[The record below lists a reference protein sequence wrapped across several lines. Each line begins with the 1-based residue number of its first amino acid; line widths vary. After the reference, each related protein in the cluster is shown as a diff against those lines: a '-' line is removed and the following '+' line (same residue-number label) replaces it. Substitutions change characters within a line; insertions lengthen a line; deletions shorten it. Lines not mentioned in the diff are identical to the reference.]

1 MSVFKRSALG
11 LSLVACATLMLSAV
25 AGSAHASGG
34 AVIRNYQSGKC
45 LDADANYLSQ
55 NGDRVQLW
63 DCNGGDNQKW
73 YLDPANPQDGTQ
85 FHLRNVADGKC
96 LDADAN
102 GINNNGDKVQLWDCS
117 GGTEQKWRVY
127 HAFGSPYDFIFVNLA
142 NGKVLDADANGVNN
156 NGGRVQVWDWWG
168 GVNQIWQN
176 QGTL

>member
-73 YLDPANPQDGTQ
+73 YLEPINPNDPSQLR
-85 FHLRNVADGKC
+85 LRNVADDKC

-102 GINNNGDKVQLWDCS
+102 NINNNGDKVQLWACG

-127 HAFGSPYDFIFVNLA
+127 TGSTNVLVFQNLA
-142 NGKVLDADANGVNN
+142 NGKVLDADANGINN
-156 NGGRVQVWDWWG
+156 NGDRVQVWDWWG
-168 GVNQIWQN
+168 GANQIWQN
-176 QGTL
+176 

>member
-25 AGSAHASGG
+25 TGSAHASTG

-45 LDADANYLSQ
+45 LDADANFLGQ

-73 YLDPANPQDGTQ
+73 YPEPTNPNDKSQVR
-85 FHLRNVADGKC
+85 LRNVAGDKC

-102 GINNNGDKVQLWDCS
+102 GIHNNGDKVQLWDC
-117 GGTEQKWRVY
+117 GRLTHPAEQTWQMFHVY
-127 HAFGSPYDFIFVNLA
+127 GSPYDWVFRNMA
-142 NGKVLDADANGVNN
+142 NAKVLEADANGVNN

-176 QGTL
+176 